1 MLFGGLAYGTEQRES
16 CYHGRLF
23 GVRRGQRRRTS
34 HSDTERMGEVYNK
47 LNKGESMI
55 TKEQM
60 DDIIEMMS
68 EWNFKFDSNN
78 SSIYLEHYAPNLENA
93 IEKVADANNEI
104 AYQLQRIADVFE
116 KKETL

>member
-1 MLFGGLAYGTEQRES
+1 
-16 CYHGRLF
+16 
-23 GVRRGQRRRTS
+23 
-34 HSDTERMGEVYNK
+34 
-47 LNKGESMI
+47 MI
-55 TKEQM
+55 TKKQM

-78 SSIYLEHYAPNLENA
+78 SSIYLEHYAPNLEHE

-116 KKETL
+116 KKEKV